1 MYFMMSNRRDFFRK
15 ALAGAAA
22 VTIPA
27 MLPNEVFGKPVVT
40 PNNAGNNSFK
50 IGYQLWG
57 VQKMLI
63 ENPDATMQLMA
74 RRGLD
79 GVEFAN
85 MMSPFQPALPLRL
98 AMNKHNL
105 VPCGIHH
112 SLTEWQTK
120 GAEFLMEYNY
130 ILGNSDVSC
139 HWLERNQQGSLE
151 NYLSHS
157 KFFRE
162 LTPYLKKNGFNF
174 YYHNHGYEYT
184 DIFDGKFAMD
194 IMLENTDPALFFMEL
209 HIGGLP
215 ASVDTVE
222 YIKKLGA
229 RLYKIHFPVLDRDG
243 NVSIKQEIVD
253 AAKESGTCQWFIIE
267 QNIPDLPTGES
278 LARSVDILREMLY
291 K

>member
-1 MYFMMSNRRDFFRK
+1 MTNRRDFLRK
-15 ALAGAAA
+15 TLAGAAA
-22 VTIPA
+22 VALPA
-27 MLPNEVFGKPVVT
+27 SFATEAKAMPSSTSSG
-40 PNNAGNNSFK
+40 FK

-63 ENPDATMQLMA
+63 ENPDETMQLMA
-74 RRGLD
+74 RL
-79 GVEFAN
+79 GVEGVEYAN
-85 MMSPFQPALPLRL
+85 MLNPFQPALPLRL
-98 AMNKHNL
+98 ATNKYNL
-105 VPCGIHH
+105 LPCGIHH

-120 GAEFLMEYNY
+120 GADFLMEYNY

-151 NYLSHS
+151 NYLSHA

-174 YYHNHGYEYT
+174 YYHNHANEYT

-215 ASVDTVE
+215 ASVNTVD
-222 YIKKLGA
+222 YIRKLGG
-229 RLYKIHFPVLDRDG
+229 RLYKMHFPVLDREG

-253 AAKESGTCQWFIIE
+253 AAKESGTCKWFIIE
-267 QNIPDLPTGES
+267 QGIPDLPTGES
-278 LARSVDILREMLY
+278 LARSVDILRGMLFG
-291 K
+291 

>member
-1 MYFMMSNRRDFFRK
+1 MSNRRDFLRK
-15 ALAGAAA
+15 SVLGAAA
-22 VTIPA
+22 AVAAPGMFTGEA
-27 MLPNEVFGKPVVT
+27 FGKPAAAL
-40 PNNAGNNSFK
+40 NNAGNNSFK

-57 VQKMLI
+57 VQRMLI
-63 ENPDATMQLMA
+63 ENPDETMQILA
-74 RRGLD
+74 KFGLD

-85 MMSPFQPALPLRL
+85 MMNPFQPALPLRL

-120 GAEFLMEYNY
+120 GADFLMEYNY

-151 NYLSHS
+151 NYLDNS

-209 HIGGLP
+209 HIAGLP
-215 ASVDTVE
+215 ASVDTVQ
-222 YIKKLGA
+222 YIRKLGA

-243 NVSIKQEIVD
+243 NVSIKREIVD

-267 QNIPDLPTGES
+267 QGIPDLPTGES
-278 LARSVDILREMLY
+278 LARSVNVLREMLY
-291 K
+291 R